1 MSAYYKNLLEV
12 EKDIQILQL
21 KNEIQEE
28 KIKLRLGQMKQDLS
42 PQNLFQDVFANA
54 AKGITVFK
62 ILRNLFKKI
71 KSR

>member
-1 MSAYYKNLLEV
+1 MADYYKNLLEV

-28 KIKLRLGQMKQDLS
+28 KIKLKLGQMKQDLS

-54 AKGITVFK
+54 SKGIMAFK
-62 ILRNLFKKI
+62 ILRNLFKKFR
-71 KSR
+71 SR